1 MVSIIMPA
9 YNCEKYIYESVKSV
23 LNQTYTDWE
32 LIIIDDC
39 SNDSTWS
46 IIESIN
52 DSRVRKYKNDTNRG
66 IAYTRNRGIELSNG
80 EYIALLDDDDI
91 YFSTKLER
99 QVDYLEAHQDV
110 DIVGS
115 KVQWIDEKGVVISE
129 PTNVLFSP
137 DEIRAQSLMEN
148 PFCNCEVLFRKRMID
163 EYGIRYEDGMFGL
176 EDYHFWVRCLVN
188 CKASNIDECLFY
200 HRIFSD
206 SETSKVARKN
216 IVEKECTYNKIRK
229 LAFDLNGI
237 DITEHQVEELNKK
250 YGVWGDIPFKNLGEF
265 KHFYYIMNEII
276 KRNSDEI
283 STNYLSFIFRKK
295 INSALLWSN
304 ELWWKNESNC

>member
-1 MVSIIMPA
+1 MPA

-148 PFCNCEVLFRKRMID
+148 PFCNCEVLFRKRIVED
-163 EYGIRYEDGMFGL
+163 FEIRYEDNLFGM
-176 EDYHFWVRCLVN
+176 EDYHFWVRCLVH

-200 HRIFSD
+200 HRITSE
-206 SETSKVARKN
+206 SETSKVAKEKLE
-216 IVEKECTYNKIRK
+216 EKEQTYNKIRK
-229 LAFDLNGI
+229 MAFDLNGI
-237 DITEHQVEELNKK
+237 KITNEQLKELNKK
-250 YGVWGDIPFKNLGEF
+250 FGIWGDITFVDFGEF
-265 KHFYYIMNEII
+265 KHFYCVMNEVIHNN
-276 KRNSDEI
+276 RNS
-283 STNYLSFIFRKK
+283 SSKKYLSFIFRKK
-295 INSALLWSN
+295 INSSLLWSN
-304 ELWWKNESNC
+304 ELWWKNENNC